1 MEAPDDGPSTA
12 HEVPD
17 AREPMLT
24 RRRRHL
30 PLALTL
36 GLIVAG
42 CASGGATPD
51 TVAPSS
57 SAPSMAPSA
66 APPATPAPSGSPS
79 AEPASPAPPT
89 VGPTATPPA
98 ITASWAQVELT
109 DVATG
114 ATFRI
119 ADLAGKT
126 VILETMAIWC
136 TKCFA
141 QQGDVYAA
149 LEQLDPERLA
159 YVLLDVDPNESADAL
174 AEYRRRNGFEGTYAI
189 ADRDLARALA
199 AEFGDQILNP
209 PSTPMVLI
217 GSDGGIT
224 LTPFGPKSPD
234 DVIRLARDHGA

>member
-1 MEAPDDGPSTA
+1 MLIRRPRRLLLAPA
-12 HEVPD
+12 
-17 AREPMLT
+17 
-24 RRRRHL
+24 
-30 PLALTL
+30 LAL
-36 GLIVAG
+36 IVVA

-51 TVAPSS
+51 AVAPSAS
-57 SAPSMAPSA
+57 IPSL
-66 APPATPAPSGSPS
+66 APPAVPSETPGPSVGPS

-89 VGPTATPPA
+89 AEPTATPPL

-114 ATFRI
+114 TTFRI

-136 TKCFA
+136 TKCLA

-149 LEQLDPERLA
+149 LEQLDRERVA

-174 AEYRRRNGFEGTYAI
+174 AEYRRRHGFGGTYAI
-189 ADRDLARALA
+189 ADRELARALA
-199 AEFGDQILNP
+199 DEFGDQMLNP

-217 GSDGGIT
+217 GSDGRIT
-224 LTPFGPKSPD
+224 LTPYGPKSLD
-234 DVIRLARDHGA
+234 DVLRLARDHGA